1 MFSHVLFHV
10 LSQGAGWMLQKLR
23 PLAGTDRE
31 GVCECVCVGAV
42 LSSDSSVSGWSRMD
56 SRNFHRDV
64 L

>member
-31 GVCECVCVGAV
+31 GVCECVCVWG
-42 LSSDSSVSGWSRMD
+42 LC
-56 SRNFHRDV
+56 
-64 L
+64 